1 MCQQEG
7 WLSGGRLDDDT
18 IAVGGKPDFPVA
30 SFGYIRYA
38 GGECS
43 LLDIGEARYFVV
55 EESLAGLAGVQG
67 AAVWVQSQPEILA
80 VGGKDGIYVVD
91 GELGVAFVKIPQLE
105 HRRLG
110 IYLQDTVVLRAE
122 PNVALSVGGDIV
134 VEVEWIIADGTVS
147 LPLCVRN
154 IFFQIAH
161 AFSCACPERF
171 CHRVVHNL
179 VKGIK
184 MVGAVRVLVCSRL
197 LHIARIVQSH
207 HAIAP
212 GSHPQTM
219 VLVKEER
226 VGRVGGVELGIAIH
240 GMGLALESH
249 ESRRPGADE

>member
-1 MCQQEG
+1 MRQLEG
-7 WLSGGRLDDDT
+7 WLSGWLYGDA
-18 IAVGGKPDFPVA
+18 IAVVSKPDFSVA
-30 SFGYIRYA
+30 SLNDIRYT
-38 GGECS
+38 GGEYS
-43 LLDIGEARYFVV
+43 LLYIAETWNLVI
-55 EESLAGLAGVQG
+55 EERLTRFAIVQG
-67 AAVWVQSQPEILA
+67 NAVWVQSQPEILA
-80 VGGKDGIYVVD
+80 VGGQNGIYIVD
-91 GELGVAFVKIPQLE
+91 GELGMALVKIPQLE

-134 VEVEWIIADGTVS
+134 VEVEWIIADGVVS

-161 AFSCACPERF
+161 TFSGACPE
-171 CHRVVHNL
+171 CSGHWVVHNL

-219 VLVKEER
+219 VLVEEER

-249 ESRRPGADE
+249 E